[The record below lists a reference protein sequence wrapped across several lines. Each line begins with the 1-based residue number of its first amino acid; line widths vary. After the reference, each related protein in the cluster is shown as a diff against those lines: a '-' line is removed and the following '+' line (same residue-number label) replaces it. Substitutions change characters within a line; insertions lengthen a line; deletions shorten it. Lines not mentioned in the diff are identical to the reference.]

1 MTTNDTPLLTIDNLD
16 VKFRLDRETVHAVR
30 GVSFS
35 LNKGETLAL
44 VGESGSGKSV
54 TAMSIVRLHPDNMTE
69 YGADSKIAFEGVSML
84 DAPPETLRQ
93 LRGNRIGMIFQ
104 EPMTSLNPFMRI
116 GEQLGEA
123 IAAHHPKT
131 PAEQIRARCKTLLE
145 RVGINETERRLKQ
158 YPHEFS
164 GGQLQRIMIA
174 MALINEPDLL
184 IADEPTTALDV
195 TIQAEILDLLHD
207 LQRQMGMAIIFI
219 THDLGLAEHYAEN
232 VCVMRHGQIV
242 EKGGIK
248 QVFADP

>member
-1 MTTNDTPLLTIDNLD
+1 MTTNTPLLTIENLD

-123 IAAHHPKT
+123 ISAHHPKT

-145 RVGINETERRLKQ
+145 RVGINEAERRLRRTRMNS
-158 YPHEFS
+158 PAAS
-164 GGQLQRIMIA
+164 CSA
-174 MALINEPDLL
+174 S
-184 IADEPTTALDV
+184 
-195 TIQAEILDLLHD
+195 
-207 LQRQMGMAIIFI
+207 
-219 THDLGLAEHYAEN
+219 
-232 VCVMRHGQIV
+232 
-242 EKGGIK
+242 
-248 QVFADP
+248 

>member
-1 MTTNDTPLLTIDNLD
+1 MTTNNTPLLTIDNLD

-164 GGQLQRIMIA
+164 GA
-174 MALINEPDLL
+174 AVPSAP
-184 IADEPTTALDV
+184 ADC
-195 TIQAEILDLLHD
+195 
-207 LQRQMGMAIIFI
+207 RR
-219 THDLGLAEHYAEN
+219 THHRAGRHYP
-232 VCVMRHGQIV
+232 
-242 EKGGIK
+242 GGN
-248 QVFADP
+248 P